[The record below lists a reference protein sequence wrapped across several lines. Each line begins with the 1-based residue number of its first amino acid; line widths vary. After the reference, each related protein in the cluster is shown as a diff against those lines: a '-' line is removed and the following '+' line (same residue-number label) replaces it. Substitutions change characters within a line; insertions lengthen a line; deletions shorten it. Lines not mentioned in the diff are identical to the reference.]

1 MVDAMKTHETL
12 TKLKEKLGRYE
23 RPCIIKMEKFDR
35 IKKKKKIVILSEGG
49 FGKHKIKWS
58 LPNLNPSE
66 TKRSLLNLNL
76 EEGIRCLR
84 LNYHC
89 RI

>member
-35 IKKKKKIVILSEGG
+35 IKKKKNCYFE
-49 FGKHKIKWS
+49 
-58 LPNLNPSE
+58 
-66 TKRSLLNLNL
+66 
-76 EEGIRCLR
+76 
-84 LNYHC
+84 
-89 RI
+89 